1 MHLISETKLK
11 KFFRKYPDSETALR
25 KFIKVVKNA
34 NWQNLA
40 DIKQD
45 YNSVD
50 YLDDDRYCF
59 NIRGN
64 NYRLIVV
71 IYFHIGRIYVRFVG
85 THQEYDRLED
95 ASNV

>member
-11 KFFRKYPDSETALR
+11 EFFRRYPDSEIALR

-50 YLDDDRYCF
+50 FLGNDHYC
-59 NIRGN
+59 
-64 NYRLIVV
+64 
-71 IYFHIGRIYVRFVG
+71 RFG
-85 THQEYDRLED
+85 GPIQY
-95 ASNV
+95 